1 MMMLMMMITM
11 INARSLLLLGKN
23 KSDFE
28 GVINCVQKTTMQSQ
42 ENLELMMIKAK
53 SDRERVRKMKWKNGN
68 IIICERRY
76 KMKSTNGNIMDKIAK
91 HENILKI

>member
-28 GVINCVQKTTMQSQ
+28 EVINCVQKTTMQSQ

-53 SDRERVRKMKWKNGN
+53 SDRERVRKRKWKNGN

>member
-1 MMMLMMMITM
+1 MIMMMMLMIMITM

-28 GVINCVQKTTMQSQ
+28 EVINCVQKTTMQSQ

-53 SDRERVRKMKWKNGN
+53 SDRER
-68 IIICERRY
+68 E
-76 KMKSTNGNIMDKIAK
+76 
-91 HENILKI
+91 